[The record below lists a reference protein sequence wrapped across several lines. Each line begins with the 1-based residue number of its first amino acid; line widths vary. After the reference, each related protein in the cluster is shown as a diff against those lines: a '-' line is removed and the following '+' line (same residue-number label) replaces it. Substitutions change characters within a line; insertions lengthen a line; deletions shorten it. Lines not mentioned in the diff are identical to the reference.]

1 MHKNVI
7 VKNKRNINNSKKK
20 RVENNY
26 QERERESACVCVCV
40 CVLGGGGAGGEWRK
54 RMHEP
59 TNSRR
64 TVSQALSMG

>member
-26 QERERESACVCVCV
+26 QERERERACVCVYVCV
-40 CVLGGGGAGGEWRK
+40 CWEGGVLAESGGNGCMSLPTLAGQ
-54 RMHEP
+54 
-59 TNSRR
+59 SRR
-64 TVSQALSMG
+64 R